1 MKTVVATLILMLSAI
16 SSWAA
21 TPGGSG
27 LTGVDA
33 KIWNGLS
40 RTSWIAQGDG
50 PRVVYALVDP
60 NCPYSRD
67 LYKKAQQIA
76 NPASVQIRWVPVG
89 VLPKVTEDSRN
100 KAAAAMKGGAKAL
113 DAVMRGGASD
123 VKPSQSEF
131 AQVDSSVDF
140 LANEIGKH
148 VQPGVPKLIYVKDA
162 GNEIR
167 VFTGVPPQAE
177 LAKALR

>member
-1 MKTVVATLILMLSAI
+1 MKTIFAVLMLMLS
-16 SSWAA
+16 SMPSWAA
-21 TPGGSG
+21 APDGSG

-40 RTSWIAQGDG
+40 RTSWIAQGEG
-50 PRVVYALVDP
+50 ARIVYALVDP

-67 LYKKAQQIA
+67 LYKKAQQVA

-89 VLPKVTEDSRN
+89 VLPRVTEDSRH
-100 KAAAAMKGGAKAL
+100 KAAAAMKGGAKTL
-113 DAVMRGGASD
+113 DAVMRGSASD
-123 VKPSQSEF
+123 VKPSQTEF
-131 AQVDSSVDF
+131 AQVDSSADF
-140 LANEIGKH
+140 LAHEIGKH
-148 VQPGVPKLIYVKDA
+148 VQPGVPKLVYVKDA